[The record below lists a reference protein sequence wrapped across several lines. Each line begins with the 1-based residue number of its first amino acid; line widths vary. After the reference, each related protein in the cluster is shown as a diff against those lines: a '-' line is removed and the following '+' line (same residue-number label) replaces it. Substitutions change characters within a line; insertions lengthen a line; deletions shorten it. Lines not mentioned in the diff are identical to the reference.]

1 MASFTYNFLPE
12 YRIPKL
18 PKKIDA
24 AVIQSEKTNFEEILP
39 NSDEIH
45 PRSDEIHPRS
55 DKIHPRSDDILP
67 NTNKKKI
74 TDYEVQKF
82 LADIDLKLDKV
93 CQLNSNPQ
101 SKRNTNLHK
110 RKINSHETPLIISS
124 EKCLENHVLK
134 LLNSANVSAKSTAD
148 IHVIPKRI
156 SQATNC
162 IKNQHT
168 VKITMPQNFSL
179 KVSKFQKQIF
189 LFSFE
194 PKNEQN

>member
-45 PRSDEIHPRS
+45 PRSD
-55 DKIHPRSDDILP
+55 DILP

-101 SKRNTNLHK
+101 SKCNTNHHK
-110 RKINSHETPLIISS
+110 SKINSHETPFVISR
-124 EKCLENHVLK
+124 EKCPENHVLK

-148 IHVIPKRI
+148 IHVIPKGI
-156 SQATNC
+156 SQAKNC
-162 IKNQHT
+162 IQNQHT

-179 KVSKFQKQIF
+179 KVS
-189 LFSFE
+189 
-194 PKNEQN
+194 